1 MKYEDRFD
9 SLIQYLTEQH
19 FPVLD
24 WLIIKAQVAQ
34 ESAFDPNALSPASCM
49 GLMQISSPL
58 ACERLAEPKK
68 VWCVQENLKLGIQ
81 YLKEQYDH
89 FPEIPTHHGKI
100 LFALASYNC
109 GRGYVNVALRLARKD
124 EGQSVEEPG
133 LWQTWEYTK
142 QFLKDYRCM
151 WRGKWPD
158 HGQVIQYVENIMHH
172 YSRLLKLGV

>member
-81 YLKEQYDH
+81 YLKEQFTVKKY
-89 FPEIPTHHGKI
+89 FQI
-100 LFALASYNC
+100 L
-109 GRGYVNVALRLARKD
+109 YVPS
-124 EGQSVEEPG
+124 EH
-133 LWQTWEYTK
+133 
-142 QFLKDYRCM
+142 
-151 WRGKWPD
+151 KWT
-158 HGQVIQYVENIMHH
+158 
-172 YSRLLKLGV
+172 